1 MRILNKALEQDNN
14 QKKLELQQFF
24 DREKEY
30 EAKIYQ
36 LEQQNSEVQKYAD
49 SWSEALKT
57 FQDFQKPPENEYNPF
72 QNSDPQITP
81 QNYPELI
88 AKIQNYE
95 KLISTLESERTDSLS
110 EISKMKSALQTLT
123 ESVKSNKST
132 WSENSKNKSSKQ
144 ISLLNF

>member
-1 MRILNKALEQDNN
+1 LRTLNKALEQDND

>member
-1 MRILNKALEQDNN
+1 MRILNKALEQDND